1 MDKFFENIISYLKIV
16 TLALTII
23 LLFTFVFA
31 YSGVLLEKKVKTE
44 ILNDDWQFTFIKND
58 QIIENLSI
66 SLPFD
71 ISNYIN
77 FQSGKVILTKKINLT
92 NFNNPAIRLGKLSDG
107 VEVYLDDLL
116 IYEYGKKDNIVFSAY
131 NFDKTIPLFKFDK
144 NTNEYE
150 LKIVLYIL
158 TNVSINKPFILGEYE
173 QLEFR
178 STWINFFDVIIKRFL
193 FLIILVISIIF
204 FYISL
209 KEKRKDL
216 LYFSLSSIFVLIF
229 SSNQLFEYLPINYIK
244 FNYFFVY
251 KSMYLM
257 AIFFFLSFFY
267 LSKEKLNILAKIIII
282 LFSIFFIIDLL
293 FINNYSFRRKV
304 YTYELFLGILSF
316 IYLVFYVYYSYF
328 HLKKKELKKYILPF
342 TILFFTITND
352 LLVFIFP
359 SSYPQFYTMIYG
371 FEFYILIVSRIIL
384 NQLIQTYIETDKKN
398 REINNSNEE
407 LKNYLDGISKSINL
421 LQKNSKLFEETSHE
435 LIQKSFNTKDEIDIL
450 KEKVRDLTLLNNEIH
465 KVDTK
470 ILELSESQITT
481 GNELRNLIEQ
491 NSSNFNY
498 MRENLNIAKE
508 FSNQIED
515 ISKQTVLLGLNASIE
530 STKSAEFYKSF
541 AVVAQE
547 VKNLASK
554 SNDLVYKIKLIADDI
569 IVSTNSGIDSSKL
582 LSDYFEEF
590 YKNFQEFMVILNQN
604 QIIHKGIEDNF
615 NDISFSISRLSNIID
630 DLYNYAEVLRNQ
642 II

>member
-1 MDKFFENIISYLKIV
+1 MDKFFENLIYYLKIV
-16 TLALTII
+16 TLVLSII
-23 LLFTFVFA
+23 LLFTFIIA
-31 YSGVLLEKKVKTE
+31 YSTAIFEKKVKTE
-44 ILNDDWQFTFIKND
+44 ILNEDWQFSFIKND
-58 QIIENLSI
+58 QMIENMVI

-71 ISNYIN
+71 ISNHIN
-77 FQSGKVILTKKINLT
+77 FQTGKVILTKKIDLSNIK
-92 NFNNPAIRLGKLSDG
+92 NPAIRLGKLSDG
-107 VEVYLDDLL
+107 IEVYLDDLL
-116 IYEYGKKDNIVFSAY
+116 IYEYGKKGKIVFSAY
-131 NFDKTIPLFKFDK
+131 NIDKTIPLFKYNKDK
-144 NTNEYE
+144 NEYE
-150 LKIVLYIL
+150 LKVVLYIL
-158 TNVSINKPFILGEYE
+158 TNVSINKPFVLGEFE
-173 QLEFR
+173 QLEFQSAR
-178 STWINFFDVIIKRFL
+178 VNFLDVIVKRFL
-193 FLIILVISIIF
+193 FLIILIVAVIF
-204 FYISL
+204 FYISI

-216 LYFSLSSIFVLIF
+216 LYFSLSCIFVLLF

-267 LSKEKLNILAKIIII
+267 LSGEKINNFAKFLII
-282 LFSIFFIIDLL
+282 LFSIFFIIDAI

-304 YTYELFLGILSF
+304 YTYELFVGILSF
-316 IYLVFYVYYSYF
+316 LYLVFYVYYSYF
-328 HLKKKELKKYILPF
+328 YLKKKEIKKYILPF

-352 LLVFIFP
+352 MLVFIFP
-359 SSYPQFYTMIYG
+359 SSYPQFYSMIYG

-384 NQLIQTYIETDKKN
+384 NQLIETYIETYKKN
-398 REINNSNEE
+398 SEIKNSNEK
-407 LKNYLDGISKSINL
+407 LKNYLDEISNSMNL
-421 LQKNSKLFEETSHE
+421 LQKNSKMFEETSHE
-435 LIQKSFNTKDEIDIL
+435 LIQKSFNTKDEIDLL
-450 KEKVRDLTLLNNEIH
+450 KEKVKDLTFLNNDIH
-465 KVDTK
+465 QVDTK
-470 ILELSESQITT
+470 ILGLSESQIIT
-481 GNELRNLIEQ
+481 GNELRSLIEQ

-554 SNDLVYKIKLIADDI
+554 SNDLVSKIKSIADDI
-569 IVSTNSGIDSSKL
+569 IVFTNSGIESSKL

-590 YKNFQEFMVILNQN
+590 YKNFQIFMDILRQN
-604 QIIHKGIEDNF
+604 QEIHKGVEDNF
-615 NDISFSISRLSNIID
+615 NDISFSISRLSKIID
-630 DLYNYAEVLRNQ
+630 DLYSYAEELKNQ